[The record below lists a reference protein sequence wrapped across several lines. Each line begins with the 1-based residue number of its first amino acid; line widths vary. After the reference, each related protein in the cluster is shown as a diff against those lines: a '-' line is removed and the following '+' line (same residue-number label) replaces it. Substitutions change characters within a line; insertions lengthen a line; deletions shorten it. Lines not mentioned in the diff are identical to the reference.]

1 MSSNPTKARCTIL
14 YRWSIVESGVTQHN
28 PNLSLDLILTV
39 NCWQTP
45 LEKPIIPNQ
54 PNQSSKMSQNV
65 VGKNED
71 AFWVGTKMIT
81 IGLDLGAL
89 RMLLYV

>member
-1 MSSNPTKARCTIL
+1 
-14 YRWSIVESGVTQHN
+14 
-28 PNLSLDLILTV
+28 
-39 NCWQTP
+39 
-45 LEKPIIPNQ
+45 
-54 PNQSSKMSQNV
+54 MSQNV